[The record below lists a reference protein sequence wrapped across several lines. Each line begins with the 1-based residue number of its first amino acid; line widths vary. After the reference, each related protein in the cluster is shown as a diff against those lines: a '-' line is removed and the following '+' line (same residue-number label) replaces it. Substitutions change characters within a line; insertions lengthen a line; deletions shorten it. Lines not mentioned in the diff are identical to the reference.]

1 MIAGNSNDGKSHCC
15 FFMQNSVFQLCQTN
29 EGGKMFLTYG
39 KDDFI
44 TEILKMTEKYKIP
57 WEKAER

>member
-1 MIAGNSNDGKSHCC
+1 
-15 FFMQNSVFQLCQTN
+15 
-29 EGGKMFLTYG
+29 MFLTYG